1 KGIEQLWRGAG
12 EALAELRLPAEL
24 ANGTRIEPI
33 HPALLDACTQ
43 AGLGALGDDQE
54 AMLYLPLQYRHISL
68 QRAAPAHLFCYA
80 VRVAADARAQT
91 VTLDLRFTDADGLVF
106 GGIAGFVI
114 KRAPRQA
121 MLRELGSGVAR
132 LLHGVRWQDMAVA
145 DGPPDAASARQPGR
159 PVSDAEEAAPAGAL
173 GSHLQEQLEKKAS
186 ARALEIKK
194 TSARTLTVQALSE
207 TNAEQLLRERF
218 KKRTKT

>member
-1 KGIEQLWRGAG
+1 
-12 EALAELRLPAEL
+12 
-24 ANGTRIEPI
+24 
-33 HPALLDACTQ
+33 
-43 AGLGALGDDQE
+43 
-54 AMLYLPLQYRHISL
+54 
-68 QRAAPAHLFCYA
+68 
-80 VRVAADARAQT
+80 
-91 VTLDLRFTDADGLVF
+91 VTLDLRFTDAEGLVF

-132 LLHGVRWQDMAVA
+132 LLHGVRWQDVAAV
-145 DGPPDAASARQPGR
+145 PPDVAAGRQPDL
-159 PVSDAEEAAPAGAL
+159 PVSDAEQAASGGAF

-186 ARALEIKK
+186 ARASEIKK
-194 TSARTLTVQALSE
+194 ASARTLTVKELSE